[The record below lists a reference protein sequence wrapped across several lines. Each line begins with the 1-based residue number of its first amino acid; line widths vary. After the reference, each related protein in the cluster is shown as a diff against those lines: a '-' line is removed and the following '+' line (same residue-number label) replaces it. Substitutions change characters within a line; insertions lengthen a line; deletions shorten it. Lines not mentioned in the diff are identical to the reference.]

1 MRRTFLILLILFS
14 AGGSAAAQAWRPP
27 QAPPES
33 NACLRKALLGGRIS
47 MSAATPAGDGG
58 IDVTYYGLNLT
69 LNTSPGYLRGIV
81 TVVAVSTV
89 DTLRSITLDLSG
101 AMFVDSVKVHDIRTT
116 PVRFLSAVGVPL
128 DRTYRRG
135 EPVTVFVYYQGVP
148 GTTGFGSFVFTD
160 HLGTP
165 WAWSL
170 SEPYGARDWWPCKD
184 HPLDKADSADIIVT
198 CNAGFRVGSNGTL
211 VSVTNNA
218 DGTRTH
224 HWAERYPIAAYLIS
238 VTVTNFAEFSNW
250 FRYGPSDSLQVLNY
264 VLPEHL
270 AEAQAELPKTIEMLK
285 IFSDA
290 FGLYPFIKEKYGHCE
305 FGWGGAMEHQTMTST
320 TTFAENTIAHELAHQ
335 WFGDLITCA
344 NWPSL
349 WLNEGFA
356 TYGEAIYRGARYG
369 EPAYQAHM
377 REKMD
382 LALHAEGTLYVQ
394 DTTSVRELFSNARV
408 YAKGASV
415 LHMVRHVL
423 GDSTF
428 FRALRRYV
436 ADPRYRFK
444 TALTEDFKGVCET
457 VSGKQLSYFFDEW
470 VFGEKYPIYSIDWSS
485 RADTPGYRVRLTI
498 QQVTRT
504 NNPAF
509 FTMPLD
515 VRFSAAGKETTL
527 VLLHTFSGQEFDI
540 ALSWNPDRV
549 ELDPAG
555 WILKEI
561 SPPQSLLPA
570 EAQLEQNYPNPFN
583 GGTRITFAL
592 PHRSAVTLKVYNIL
606 GEEVAT
612 MMDERREAGTQ
623 TVFWNG
629 LTAKGRPVA
638 SGTYLYR
645 LVTEFASLTR
655 KMTVIR

>member
-1 MRRTFLILLILFS
+1 MRRTLFILFILLS
-14 AGGSAAAQAWRPP
+14 AGGSASAQVWRP
-27 QAPPES
+27 APATAES
-33 NACLRKALLGGRIS
+33 TACQRKALPGGRF
-47 MSAATPAGDGG
+47 AVPATTPAGEGG

-69 LNTSPGYLRGIV
+69 LSTNPGYLRGIV
-81 TVVAVSTV
+81 TVSALSTV

-101 AMFVDSVKVHDIRTT
+101 AMLVDSVKVHGTRTT
-116 PVRFLSAVGVPL
+116 PIRFLSAVGIPL

-135 EPVTVFVYYQGVP
+135 ELVTVVVFYQGVP

-170 SEPYGARDWWPCKD
+170 SEPYGARDWWPCVD

-198 CNAGFRVGSNGTL
+198 CNAGLKVGSNGTL

-238 VTVTNFAEFSNW
+238 ITVTNFAEFSNW
-250 FRYGPSDSLQVLNY
+250 YRYGPSDSLQVLNY

-270 AEAQAELPKTIEMLK
+270 ADAQAELPKTIDMLK

-356 TYGEAIYRGARYG
+356 TYGEAIYRGASYG
-369 EPAYQAHM
+369 EAAYQAHM
-377 REKMD
+377 RGKMD

-394 DTTSVRELFSNARV
+394 DTTSVRELFSNPRV

-415 LHMVRHVL
+415 LHMLRHVL

-436 ADPRYRFK
+436 ADPRFRFK
-444 TALTEDFKGVCET
+444 TALTEDFQGVCEA
-457 VSGKQLSYFFDEW
+457 VSGKQLSSFFGEW
-470 VFGEKYPIYSIDWSS
+470 VFGEKYPIYSAEWSA
-485 RADTPGYRVRLTI
+485 RADSLEYHVRLTI
-498 QQVTRT
+498 TQFTRT
-504 NNPAF
+504 NNPSF

-515 VRFSAAGKETTL
+515 VRFSSAGKETTI

-540 ALSWNPDRV
+540 PLPWKPDRV
-549 ELDPAG
+549 ELDPGG

-561 SPPQSLLPA
+561 MAPQPLLPA

-583 GGTRITFAL
+583 AGTRISFTL
-592 PHRSAVTLKVYNIL
+592 PHRSAVTLKVYSIL

-612 MMDERREAGTQ
+612 LIDERREAGPQ
-623 TVFWNG
+623 TVLWNG
-629 LTAKGRPVA
+629 LTGNGRPAA
-638 SGTYLYR
+638 SGTYIYR
-645 LVTEFASLTR
+645 LTSASGSLAR
-655 KMTVIR
+655 KMMVIR

>member
-1 MRRTFLILLILFS
+1 MRRTFFILFILLS
-14 AGGSAAAQAWRPP
+14 AGGWASAQAWRP
-27 QAPPES
+27 ATATSETT
-33 NACLRKALLGGRIS
+33 ACMRKAFLGGRVS
-47 MSAATPAGDGG
+47 GPAAAPAGDGG
-58 IDVTYYGLNLT
+58 IDVSYYGLNLT
-69 LNTSPGYLRGIV
+69 LSTNPGYLRGIV
-81 TVVAVSTV
+81 TVNALSTV

-101 AMFVDSVKVHDIRTT
+101 AMTVDSVKAHGVRTT
-116 PVRFLSAVGVPL
+116 HVRYLSAVGIPL
-128 DRTYRRG
+128 DRTYRQG
-135 EPVTVFVYYQGVP
+135 ETVTVIVYYQGVP
-148 GTTGFGSFVFTD
+148 GATGFGSFVFSD

-198 CNAGFRVGSNGTL
+198 CNAGLKVGSNGTL
-211 VSVTNNA
+211 VGITNNA

-224 HWAERYPIAAYLIS
+224 HWAERYPIASYLIS
-238 VTVTNFAEFSNW
+238 VTLTNFAEFSNW
-250 FRYGPSDSLQVLNY
+250 FRYSPSDSLQVLNF

-270 AEAQAELPKTIEMLK
+270 ADAQAELPKTIDMLK
-285 IFSDA
+285 IFSDT

-305 FGWGGAMEHQTMTST
+305 FGSGGAMEHQTMTST

-377 REKMD
+377 REKMA

-394 DTTSVRELFSNARV
+394 DTTSVRNLFSNSRV

-415 LHMVRHVL
+415 LHMLRHVL

-428 FRALRRYV
+428 FLALRSYV
-436 ADPRYRFK
+436 ADPRFRFG
-444 TALTEDFKGVCET
+444 TALTEDFQGVCET
-457 VSGKQLSYFFDEW
+457 VSGKQLSYFFNEW
-470 VFGEKYPIYSIDWSS
+470 VFGEKYPIYSTDWSTRVDS
-485 RADTPGYRVRLTI
+485 LGYHVRLTI
-498 QQVTRT
+498 FQSTRT
-504 NNPAF
+504 NNPVF

-515 VRFSAAGKETTL
+515 VRFSAAGKETTI
-527 VLLHTFSGQEFDI
+527 VLLHTSSGQEFDI
-540 ALSWNPDRV
+540 ALPWRPDRV
-549 ELDPAG
+549 DLDPAG
-555 WILKEI
+555 WVLKELTA
-561 SPPQSLLPA
+561 PPLPLPA

-583 GGTRITFAL
+583 AGTRISFTL
-592 PHRSAVTLKVYNIL
+592 PHRSAVTLTVYNIL

-612 MMDERREAGTQ
+612 LVDERREAGAQ
-623 TVFWNG
+623 TVLWNG
-629 LTAKGRPVA
+629 LTGNGLPAA
-638 SGTYLYR
+638 TGTYIYR
-645 LVTEFASLTR
+645 LVSESGSLAR
-655 KMTVIR
+655 KMMVIR

>member
-1 MRRTFLILLILFS
+1 
-14 AGGSAAAQAWRPP
+14 
-27 QAPPES
+27 
-33 NACLRKALLGGRIS
+33 
-47 MSAATPAGDGG
+47 
-58 IDVTYYGLNLT
+58 VTYYGLNLF
-69 LNTSPGYLRGIV
+69 LNTNPGYLRGVV
-81 TVVAVSTV
+81 TIGALTTA

-101 AMFVDSVKVHDIRTT
+101 SMTVDSVKVHGIRTI
-116 PVRFLSAVGVPL
+116 PVRYLAAVGIPL
-128 DRTYRRG
+128 DRTYLPG
-135 EPVTVFVYYQGVP
+135 EPVTVVVYYQGVP
-148 GTTGFGSFVFTD
+148 GATGFGSFLFAD

-184 HPLDKADSADIIVT
+184 TPLDKADSADIIVT
-198 CNAGFRVGSNGTL
+198 CNAGFKVGSNGTL
-211 VSVTNNA
+211 VSVSDNA

-224 HWAERYPIAAYLIS
+224 HWAERYPIATYLVS
-238 VTVTNFAEFSNW
+238 VTITDFAEFSNW
-250 FRYGPSDSLQVLNY
+250 FHYGPSDSLRVLNY

-270 AEAQAELPKTIEMLK
+270 ADAQAELPKTVEMLK

-305 FGWGGAMEHQTMTST
+305 FGYGGAMEHQTMTST

-344 NWPSL
+344 NWSSL

-356 TYGEAIYRGARYG
+356 TYGEAIYRGAFYG

-394 DTTSVRELFSNARV
+394 DTTSVRGLFSNARV

-415 LHMVRHVL
+415 LHMLRHVL

-428 FRALRRYV
+428 FRALRSYV

-444 TALTEDFKGVCET
+444 TALTQDFQGVCERI
-457 VSGKQLSYFFDEW
+457 SGRQLSWFFDEW
-470 VFGEKYPIYSIDWSS
+470 VFGENYPIYSPDFSG
-485 RADTPGYRVRLTI
+485 RADSLGYHIRLTI
-498 QQVTRT
+498 NQSTRT

-509 FTMPLD
+509 FIMPLD
-515 VRFSAAGKETTL
+515 VRFSSAGKETTL
-527 VLLHTFSGQEFDI
+527 VLLHQFSGQSFDFL
-540 ALSWNPDRV
+540 LSWNPDRV
-549 ELDPAG
+549 ELDPEG
-555 WILKEI
+555 WVLKEI
-561 SPPQSLLPA
+561 AAPQPLLPV
-570 EAQLEQNYPNPFN
+570 EARLEQNYPNPFN
-583 GGTRITFAL
+583 AGTRISFAL
-592 PHRSAVTLKVYNIL
+592 PHRSAVTLKVYNIV

-612 MMDERREAGTQ
+612 LMDERQEAGTQ
-623 TVFWNG
+623 TVFWDG
-629 LTAKGRPVA
+629 LTNKGRPAA

-645 LVTEFASLTR
+645 LTSESASLVR
-655 KMTVIR
+655 KMMVIR